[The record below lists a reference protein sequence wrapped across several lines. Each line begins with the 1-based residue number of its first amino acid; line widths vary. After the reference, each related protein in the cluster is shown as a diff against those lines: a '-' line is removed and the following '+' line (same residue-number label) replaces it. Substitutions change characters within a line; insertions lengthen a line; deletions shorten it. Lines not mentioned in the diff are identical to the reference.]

1 MNKGTMLKLLV
12 LFLICTTA
20 LVALA
25 GSPHFVGSTSFT
37 RGSLIVDGT
46 VNSLVTSGV
55 PQATVRFV
63 GYGSCFSP
71 SGAYWTPTDSNQM
84 NDDPVLTDD
93 YPETRLILPAG
104 TNKADFHIVLPNPGT
119 PGSNVPAGTCAA
131 GTWVWTGASLQLWSS
146 SGSSLISL
154 LAQKNFACSPK
165 GNGDFVCK

>member
-20 LVALA
+20 LVASA
-25 GSPHFVGSTSFT
+25 GSPHFVGSTTFT
-37 RGSLIVDGT
+37 RGSLIVEGT

-71 SGAYWTPTDSNQM
+71 SGVYWTPTDSNQM

-93 YPETRLILPAG
+93 YPETRLTLPAG
-104 TNKADFHIVLPNPGT
+104 TNKADFTMVLPNPGN
-119 PGSNVPAGTCAA
+119 PGSNVPAGTCAE
-131 GTWVWTGASLQLWSS
+131 GTWVWSGATLQLWSS

-154 LAQKNFACSPK
+154 FAQKNFACAPK